1 MQRAHKAVVT
11 AVRQLGRTSN
21 VSTEPDG
28 YQLLKLAIPLTFG
41 DHDLLVQSITS
52 FVEREKG
59 EPKSLA
65 VVHTTK
71 CLCRIIRSFITSAN
85 LGVDLAPFMESVFDY
100 DDISEDV
107 FHTLL
112 QCSSFCS
119 AARCGYMDVIFGAL
133 RHEPRISPSTYHS
146 ILASNSSVVAIKEG
160 HLPVMLKALAEEPR
174 IRPSNYHS
182 ILSSDQGRTPP
193 GDAQGAR

>member
-1 MQRAHKAVVT
+1 MMGDPSKLSVIRFIGVENHHPTHVLRKGKTAVPGFLVEVAVWTVCLQDPHGVLASIDTNSAAHLLEAETVVEWITTDLHLDVVEVQDKCCFSVRHYPFDRMQRAHKAVVT

-85 LGVDLAPFMESVFDY
+85 LGVDLVTVPF
-100 DDISEDV
+100 
-107 FHTLL
+107 L
-112 QCSSFCS
+112 
-119 AARCGYMDVIFGAL
+119 
-133 RHEPRISPSTYHS
+133 
-146 ILASNSSVVAIKEG
+146 
-160 HLPVMLKALAEEPR
+160 
-174 IRPSNYHS
+174 
-182 ILSSDQGRTPP
+182 
-193 GDAQGAR
+193 